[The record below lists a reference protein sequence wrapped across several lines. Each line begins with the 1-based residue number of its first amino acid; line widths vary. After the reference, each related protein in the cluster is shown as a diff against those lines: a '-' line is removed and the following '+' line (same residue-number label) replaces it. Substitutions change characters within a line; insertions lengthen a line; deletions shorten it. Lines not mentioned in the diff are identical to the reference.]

1 MGRLLVDLPSEESID
16 WLFGEV
22 GFFFFFGV
30 GWGDWGWRDW
40 GWGGRGRG
48 GFMAGVSGISRG
60 QVASGWDSFS
70 LTRSVSTCQ

>member
-1 MGRLLVDLPSEESID
+1 MGGLGVRVE
-16 WLFGEV
+16 G
-22 GFFFFFGV
+22 FGV
-30 GWGDWGWRDW
+30 
-40 GWGGRGRG
+40 GGRGRG